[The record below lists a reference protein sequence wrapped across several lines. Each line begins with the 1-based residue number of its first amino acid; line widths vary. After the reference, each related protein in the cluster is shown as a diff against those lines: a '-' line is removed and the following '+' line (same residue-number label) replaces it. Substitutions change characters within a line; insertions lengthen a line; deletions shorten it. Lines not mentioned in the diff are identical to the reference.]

1 MALYDF
7 TTYTETGLPGKLVV
21 RAPVRQHLPD
31 DPVIA
36 LFDDERDGPFV
47 LAPATGRREEA
58 LCDEAAHRADVLV
71 RPANVGL
78 PAARGAD
85 ALNHPPGLDAL
96 FVRPGDDGGVRPGD
110 RVNKLMELPE
120 KIFGRHV

>member
-7 TTYTETGLPGKLVV
+7 NHLHRDALPDGRLIV

-31 DPVIA
+31 DPVVA

-47 LAPATGRREEA
+47 LAPAVGGREEA

-71 RPANVGL
+71 RPADVRL
-78 PAARGAD
+78 PAAGGSD
-85 ALNHPPGLDAL
+85 AGDHPPGLDAL
-96 FVRPGDDGGVRPGD
+96 SVRFGDDSRVRPGN

-120 KIFGRHV
+120 KIFG